1 MSPRGITLLTREI
14 SNISFTKI
22 VDACIVNISVDS
34 SKFNCFREDR
44 LKFWSDPDKEV
55 KLAKDTGVTVFR
67 MGVDW
72 SRIMPVEPTKGI
84 KEAVSQ
90 ENIMT
95 RYVLHILYVSMHFLL
110 FCHFFAKTLYF
121 YCYAL

>member
-1 MSPRGITLLTREI
+1 VST
-14 SNISFTKI
+14 
-22 VDACIVNISVDS
+22 AQS
-34 SKFNCFREDR
+34 SICFREDR

-110 FCHFFAKTLYF
+110 FCHFLLKLCISIVMLCRLTMRLSNTINGYLKKFVQME
-121 YCYAL
+121 